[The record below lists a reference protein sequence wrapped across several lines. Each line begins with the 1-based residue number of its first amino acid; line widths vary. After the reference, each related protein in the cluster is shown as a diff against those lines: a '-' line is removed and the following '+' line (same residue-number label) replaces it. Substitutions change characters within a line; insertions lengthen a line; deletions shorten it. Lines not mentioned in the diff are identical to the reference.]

1 MFTIKAEARVNGDP
15 DEPWLSAEQLYA
27 ALVQR
32 ARADSSKS
40 PELVPPGHVFEII
53 EDQGDRLTR
62 RAVREDGK
70 ESIARVT
77 FHGGRLVVV
86 DFIDGWQRGLIAQM
100 VTTAEDGELMLG
112 FTALSEI
119 PGVEHNSPEEVAIA
133 NSRRK
138 VMGSAPNQTIAYAR
152 QLARSGDI

>member
-1 MFTIKAEARVNGDP
+1 MFTIKAEARVNDDP
-15 DEPWLSAEQLYA
+15 DEPRLSAEQLYA
-27 ALVQR
+27 ALVRR
-32 ARADSSKS
+32 ARADSSRT
-40 PELVPPGHVFEII
+40 PDLVPPGHVFEII

-70 ESIARVT
+70 ESLARVT

-86 DFIDGWQRGLIAQM
+86 DFIDGWQRGVIAQM
-100 VTTAEDGELMLG
+100 VTTTEGGELTLV

-119 PGVEHNSPEEVAIA
+119 PGIEHNSPEEVAIA
-133 NSRRK
+133 NSRRN
-138 VMGSAPNQTIAYAR
+138 VMGSAPDQTIAYAR